1 MLIIRIA
8 PLIIFCTAFALVIYL
23 VEPPKSIT
31 EAEVLQLIL
40 FFIPLFLLTS
50 FALNLLLKF
59 LLRSFIVGLGFMIL
73 LILKAL
79 DSLNLVTFSLTVLAT
94 ILLASAFKKKNSY
107 IYQGKFLKAA
117 KLQKQG

>member
-59 LLRSFIVGLGFMIL
+59 LLRSLIVSLGFMIL

-94 ILLASAFKKKNSY
+94 VLLASAFKKKNSY
-107 IYQGKFLKAA
+107 NYQGKFLKAA

>member
-50 FALNLLLKF
+50 FALNLFLKF
-59 LLRSFIVGLGFMIL
+59 LLRSLVVSLGFMIL

-79 DSLNLVTFSLTVLAT
+79 DSLNLITFSLTVLAT
-94 ILLASAFKKKNSY
+94 VLLASAFKKKNSY
-107 IYQGKFLKAA
+107 NYQGKFLKAA